1 MNCSRRTG
9 DAGFTLLEVLIGLTV
24 MAIGVALTLSA
35 ISGAL
40 GNVRKVQMRTRLVEH
55 AETVMELA
63 LLDDSVSG
71 STTLNGDFE
80 DGTRWSVIIDDFVPP
95 DTDATLNPRQPLLP
109 LKLLSYS
116 VEVFAPGSG
125 VPDYRVQTLKVVR
138 AQQLGLRVPQ

>member
-1 MNCSRRTG
+1 MNRRDLRG
-9 DAGFTLLEVLIGLTV
+9 HAGFTLLEVLIGLTV
-24 MAIGVALTLSA
+24 MAVGVALTLSA

-71 STTLNGDFE
+71 PTTLTGDFE
-80 DGTRWSVIIDDFVPP
+80 DGTRWTVVIADFVPP
-95 DTDATLNPRQPLLP
+95 ETEATLNPRQPLLP

-116 VEVFAPGSG
+116 VQIFAPGSG
-125 VPDYRVQTLKVVR
+125 APDYGLQTLKVVR
-138 AQQLGLRVPQ
+138 AQQLGLQVPQ